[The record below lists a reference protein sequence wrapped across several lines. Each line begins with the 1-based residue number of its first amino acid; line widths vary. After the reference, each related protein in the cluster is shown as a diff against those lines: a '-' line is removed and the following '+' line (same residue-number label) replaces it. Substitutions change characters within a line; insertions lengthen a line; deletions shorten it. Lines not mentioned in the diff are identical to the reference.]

1 MINADAGVFVAL
13 EKGFFRDQ
21 GLNVEVTYFS
31 SSGGPQMA
39 ALTTGE
45 LDAGSGSISPGIY
58 NSAAGGV
65 RMRVVASK
73 SRVGPRGSGR
83 YMVRRGLLEP
93 DSANQGASRTP
104 SGHRCPSMHHFSTFD
119 AEPAT
124 PGFCPLSTVY
134 TDPDIRPGQSRQSTF
149 R

>member
-45 LDAGSGSISPGIY
+45 WTRAAVV
-58 NSAAGGV
+58 SA
-65 RMRVVASK
+65 R
-73 SRVGPRGSGR
+73 
-83 YMVRRGLLEP
+83 EFI
-93 DSANQGASRTP
+93 T
-104 SGHRCPSMHHFSTFD
+104 
-119 AEPAT
+119 
-124 PGFCPLSTVY
+124 LSLAA
-134 TDPDIRPGQSRQSTF
+134 F
-149 R
+149 A

>member
-1 MINADAGVFVAL
+1 MINADAGMFVAL

-21 GLNVEVTYFS
+21 GLNVEITYFS
-31 SSGGPQMA
+31 SSAGPQMA

-65 RMRVVASK
+65 SMKVVASK

-83 YMVRRGLLEP
+83 YVVRRGLLE
-93 DSANQGASRTP
+93 
-104 SGHRCPSMHHFSTFD
+104 SGKAVSNKRSERKSNR
-119 AEPAT
+119 A
-124 PGFCPLSTVY
+124 
-134 TDPDIRPGQSRQSTF
+134 
-149 R
+149 

>member
-58 NSAAGGV
+58 NSVAGGV

-83 YMVRRGLLEP
+83 YVVRRGLLEP
-93 DSANQGASRTP
+93 GKQ
-104 SGHRCPSMHHFSTFD
+104 FSIK
-119 AEPAT
+119 
-124 PGFCPLSTVY
+124 
-134 TDPDIRPGQSRQSTF
+134 DIKGKVIALNRVGGSSRQS
-149 R
+149 RCRRVWRRPACRRPVPARRRPARA